1 MTGHLG
7 QTGWPFPTASTI
19 SRKTKATFRLAL
31 AAIRQSLPAI
41 VSTAGGKLMESPPMQ
56 PPLHSSCFVMAA
68 AAMAH
73 AFISSNKTYN
83 NWPTTS
89 TLKLA
94 SLIIRP
100 ILHPPYTSKYNPIE
114 HRLFAHLSRVCQGV
128 VFESVERVQDLMAT
142 ASTQTGLEV
151 FTSIIDAVYETGRRA
166 TDAFIENT
174 PIVFDDR
181 LPNWNY
187 AAQPQTT

>member
-1 MTGHLG
+1 MAVPHGIYDITQNKGYVQIG
-7 QTGWPFPTASTI
+7 T
-19 SRKTKATFRLAL
+19 SRDTTEFACDCLY
-31 AAIRQSLPAI
+31 SWW
-41 VSTAGGKLMESPPMQ
+41 
-56 PPLHSSCFVMAA
+56 
-68 AAMAH
+68 
-73 AFISSNKTYN
+73 KTYGK
-83 NWPTTS
+83 PAYATATS
-89 TLKLA
+89 LLVLCDGGGSNGSRFHIFKQDLQQLA
-94 SLIIRP
+94 NDLNLEIR
-100 ILHPPYTSKYNPIE
+100 IAHHPPYTSKYNPIE